1 MWGGELTI
9 PSGLSNVIAIS
20 AGEYHNISLLPNR
33 TVVAWGYSEYGQTNI
48 PSGMNGVRVISA
60 RGNSSVVLRYDG
72 TVVAWGNNTNG
83 QISIPSELNGVIAIS
98 AGSRATATVRNVYN
112 YSENDIANIPRNIGT
127 LEFDNISFINN
138 IWTFGTI
145 TTDTFIQG
153 ESDYTLGAMTL
164 TN

>member
-9 PSGLSNVIAIS
+9 PSGLSNVI
-20 AGEYHNISLLPNR
+20 
-33 TVVAWGYSEYGQTNI
+33 
-48 PSGMNGVRVISA
+48 
-60 RGNSSVVLRYDG
+60 D
-72 TVVAWGNNTNG
+72 
-83 QISIPSELNGVIAIS
+83 IS
-98 AGSRATATVRNVYN
+98 AGSRTTATARNVCN
-112 YSENDIANIPRNIGT
+112 YSENDIANIPRNLGT

-153 ESDYTLGAMTL
+153 ESDYTLGTMRL